1 VFDLK
6 GSLRGR
12 FAKNLRNGGDRE
24 PEQSKGSS
32 TKQKREKSRTFS
44 DTEASSDDDS
54 NASGE
59 KHEDRSTGYLSSE
72 EDDDGIILDTKDKR
86 KSQEDSKV
94 SEASSTMLDGDFIE
108 FTGGRPLPLTD
119 RAKAAFHM
127 SILNVRFKDLIL
139 ESNMSTYCLTFIV
152 KIVLFKNRTLSFYPS
167 SMYWIIQCLLE
178 LMRRKMSLLLV

>member
-1 VFDLK
+1 MFDLK

-59 KHEDRSTGYLSSE
+59 KHEDRSTGY
-72 EDDDGIILDTKDKR
+72 
-86 KSQEDSKV
+86 
-94 SEASSTMLDGDFIE
+94 
-108 FTGGRPLPLTD
+108 
-119 RAKAAFHM
+119 
-127 SILNVRFKDLIL
+127 
-139 ESNMSTYCLTFIV
+139 
-152 KIVLFKNRTLSFYPS
+152 
-167 SMYWIIQCLLE
+167 
-178 LMRRKMSLLLV
+178 